1 MKDLKSI
8 NRLIDSYARLPS
20 VGKKSAERM
29 AYATLNMDEETIK
42 EFADALI
49 DVKKKIKQCPKCGL
63 YMEDDECEIC
73 KDTTRD
79 HQTVIVL
86 SYAKDAYNFEK
97 LNSYH
102 GTYHVL
108 NGVISAIK
116 GVGVEDLNIASL
128 IKRVDEDNIK
138 EVIIA
143 TDPTVEGETTA
154 LYIAKLLEEK
164 NVTVS
169 RLAYGLPMGGHIDYA
184 DSMTIMKALEGRKK
198 I

>member
-1 MKDLKSI
+1 MKELKSI
-8 NRLIDSYARLPS
+8 NRLVESYSRLPS

-29 AYATLNMDEETIK
+29 AYATLNMDEENIK
-42 EFADALI
+42 EFAEALL
-49 DVKKKIKQCPKCGL
+49 DLKKKIKFCPKCGL
-63 YMEDDECEIC
+63 YIEDDHCEIC
-73 KDTTRD
+73 EDPSRD
-79 HQTVIVL
+79 QQTVIVL
-86 SYAKDAYNFEK
+86 SYAKDVYNFEK

-102 GTYHVL
+102 GVYHVL

-116 GVGVEDLNIASL
+116 GVGADDLNIPSL
-128 IKRVDEDNIK
+128 IKRIDNENIK

-154 LYIAKLLEEK
+154 LYLAKLLEGK
-164 NVTVS
+164 NVTIT

-184 DSMTIMKALEGRKK
+184 DSLTIMKALEGRKK

>member
-8 NRLIDSYARLPS
+8 NRLIDSYTRLPS

-29 AYATLNMDEETIK
+29 AYATLNMDEENVK
-42 EFADALI
+42 EFANALL
-49 DVKKKIKQCPKCGL
+49 DVKKKIKPCPKCGL

-73 KDTTRD
+73 SDKTRD
-79 HQTVIVL
+79 HHTVIVL

-128 IKRVDEDNIK
+128 IKRVDDEDIK

-164 NVTVS
+164 KITVT

-184 DSMTIMKALEGRKK
+184 DSLTIMKALEGRKK

>member
-1 MKDLKSI
+1 MKELKSI

-29 AYATLNMDEETIK
+29 AYATLNMDEQTIK
-42 EFADALI
+42 EFSDALI

-63 YMEDDECEIC
+63 YIEDDECEIC
-73 KDTTRD
+73 KDNTRD

-128 IKRVDEDNIK
+128 IKRVDEENIK